1 VLLNAGLGVAHRFAM
16 TTKELQANG
25 MPTFRPINKRKLL
38 KLQ

>member
-1 VLLNAGLGVAHRFAM
+1 M

>member
-1 VLLNAGLGVAHRFAM
+1 MPGWGSHIGLRWL
-16 TTKELQANG
+16 TTKELRANG